1 MLIKGG
7 DLLYFVHIPRT
18 GGRHIYN
25 IFKKYPIED
34 NSNPNDRFNGMLKMH
49 LPYPYYKTLY
59 DFNDIKTFTIF
70 RNPVDRILS
79 AISYDVF
86 INKTDIE
93 SIKKD
98 IVSYIEKQRNIHS
111 YHNNFFTPQVNFLD
125 ENTSIWKFED
135 GFNDTF
141 CKWVKDRFDLIVKPT
156 EQKVDPLLDN
166 YDKVLLSNN
175 LINTIKK
182 MYILDMKVWKDL

>member
-49 LPYPYYKTLY
+49 LPYPYYKKY
-59 DFNDIKTFTIF
+59 NNFKNIKTFTIL
-70 RNPVDRILS
+70 RNPIDRI
-79 AISYDVF
+79 ISCISHDIAV
-86 INKTDIE
+86 NHTDINV
-93 SIKKD
+93 IKED
-98 IVSYIEKQRNIHS
+98 IVTYIEKQRNIHS

-135 GFNDTF
+135 GFNDIF

-175 LINTIKK
+175 LIDTIKK